1 MWPDF
6 DETDLEAAVVE
17 FRRRDRRFG
26 GVPAANA
33 ETAAMAAELSGAA
46 LRTP

>member
-6 DETDLEAAVVE
+6 DGADLEAAVAE

-26 GVPAANA
+26 GVPAAA
-33 ETAAMAAELSGAA
+33 VHEDASAGVVGGA
-46 LRTP
+46 L